1 MWWYKHYSR
10 NVFLSKLLLTKGEL
24 ERSEWHGADE
34 DANGDDLAEDGQG
47 NSPEWFFKL
56 KKFKLTEYSQR
67 RRSVPIPAMAVQTAE
82 YRVQPEEEMSSQQ
95 MQSTEY
101 RVQPEE
107 EMSSQQMQDA
117 DKQPLDS
124 QTHQMFP
131 SSQWLEEEPVSEAV
145 FLKDF
150 STNGTWSIAIW
161 LARTKPTRLSSM
173 TPSVSSLCQRRC
185 LSSSV
190 MGSQR
195 RSWPLYLLS
204 KVLRA
209 GHRGLHGPWPRES
222 CH

>member
-56 KKFKLTEYSQR
+56 KSLSWQSTVREGDQFLSQR
-67 RRSVPIPAMAVQTAE
+67 WQ
-82 YRVQPEEEMSSQQ
+82 YRLQSTEEEMSSQQ